1 MTSKKRF
8 NKLIDDLRIIAAILV
23 VAIHTA
29 PLFEYNE
36 FISYFIT
43 NIIGRL
49 AVPYFFVLSG
59 YFLFKKFKHQN
70 DEERMETFVKT
81 EKNLL
86 IMYGLTLII
95 YIPVWLYLHGL
106 DFGKFVVDLLW
117 NGMHYHLW
125 YFPALI
131 VGVGIV
137 YFLYNRL
144 NTRKTFIL
152 LALLYLFG
160 SIFNVYGTVLPES
173 FVTGVM
179 GVIGNPRNGI
189 FFAPLFIFI
198 GRILAEHQLR
208 FKDGVIYLMVALFI
222 AEPVIL
228 YFAKLSDPLNAMF
241 LTLPL
246 AIYLLMTKVLNTK
259 SSTHSSVFYHNVSLY
274 LYVIHPVV
282 ILGNRLIIGKV
293 LDMELT
299 NTLNFVLTLLISLVV
314 SYGYQFVKD
323 QYEKNK

>member
-95 YIPVWLYLHGL
+95 YIPVWLYLHQQGSTI
-106 DFGKFVVDLLW
+106 KYY
-117 NGMHYHLW
+117 NACHS
-125 YFPALI
+125 I
-131 VGVGIV
+131 V
-137 YFLYNRL
+137 NRL
-144 NTRKTFIL
+144 QT
-152 LALLYLFG
+152 
-160 SIFNVYGTVLPES
+160 P
-173 FVTGVM
+173 
-179 GVIGNPRNGI
+179 P
-189 FFAPLFIFI
+189 
-198 GRILAEHQLR
+198 
-208 FKDGVIYLMVALFI
+208 KD
-222 AEPVIL
+222 P
-228 YFAKLSDPLNAMF
+228 NAM
-241 LTLPL
+241 
-246 AIYLLMTKVLNTK
+246 
-259 SSTHSSVFYHNVSLY
+259 
-274 LYVIHPVV
+274 
-282 ILGNRLIIGKV
+282 
-293 LDMELT
+293 
-299 NTLNFVLTLLISLVV
+299 
-314 SYGYQFVKD
+314 
-323 QYEKNK
+323 